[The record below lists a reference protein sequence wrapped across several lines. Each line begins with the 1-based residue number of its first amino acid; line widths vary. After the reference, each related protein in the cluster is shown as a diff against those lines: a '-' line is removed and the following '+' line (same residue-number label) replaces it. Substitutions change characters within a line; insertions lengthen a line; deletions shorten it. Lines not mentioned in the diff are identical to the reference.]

1 MQFGAFNFFFL
12 KVLMTQPGS
21 VSSTTSIYTSCKS
34 DLCEEEKKFVNEI
47 KEMKDIIKRLEG
59 EKSKLEN
66 KLSIIDEKYN
76 NEISFQAEFY
86 EYVCYI
92 IYYNKLFLK

>member
-1 MQFGAFNFFFL
+1 
-12 KVLMTQPGS
+12 MTQPGS
-21 VSSTTSIYTSCKS
+21 VSSTTSIYTNCKS

-66 KLSIIDEKYN
+66 KLSTIDEKYN

-86 EYVCYI
+86 EYVILYI
-92 IYYNKLFLK
+92 TVNCF